1 MAIRVLVVVLAALI
15 VLSGCMSVGPDNP
28 AFLLDRAEARD
39 DLKRMRGE
47 AIELDRPVLVL
58 NGWRSPTIFGH
69 TLASTVRELTGG
81 SREEFLAVSYP
92 LAGTIEAAAAKAVE
106 GVERRWPS
114 DDPEATIE
122 VDVVGMSM
130 GGLVARQAALP
141 VEGRKRLT
149 IRRLYTL
156 NSPHRGARLARLV
169 AIDPASWDMKP
180 GSGLLASLDAAERS
194 YEIIAYTQ
202 INDTWVG
209 ARHASPTGEHP
220 IWANGS
226 AILSHFTIR
235 LNPQIMADLAR
246 RLRGEEPIATPS
258 EPPSE

>member
-1 MAIRVLVVVLAALI
+1 MAGRVLVILLAALV
-15 VLSGCMSVGPDNP
+15 VLSGCISLGPDNT
-28 AFLLDRAEARD
+28 AFDLDRDGARA
-39 DLKRMRGE
+39 DLERMRSE
-47 AIELDRPVLVL
+47 PVDLDRPILVL
-58 NGWRSPTIFGH
+58 NGWRSPTVFGL
-69 TLASTVRELTGG
+69 TLASTVRDLTSDRTGDVH
-81 SREEFLAVSYP
+81 AVSYP
-92 LAGTIEAAAAKAVE
+92 FAGSIEGAAAKVVASVE
-106 GVERRWPS
+106 QRWPS

-130 GGLVARQAALP
+130 GGLVARQAAVP
-141 VEGRKRLT
+141 AHGRKRLA

-169 AIDPASWDMKP
+169 ALDPASWEMKP
-180 GSGLLASLDAAERS
+180 GSDFLRALDEADRP
-194 YEIIAYTQ
+194 YKIVAYTQ
-202 INDTWVG
+202 LNDSWVG

-220 IWANGS
+220 IWAPGS

-246 RLRGEEPIATPS
+246 RLRGEQPIAEPS